1 MATKKKKKQELISDD
16 AFMAL
21 NTANLR
27 PIQETYE
34 ETAAR
39 HKQEKA
45 KKKQESTFSA
55 FNDGYDFG
63 DVTRTI
69 LKGGKKLGQATV
81 GAFKKS
87 SYFDDGYDFGDITK
101 TTFSTAKD
109 LGVSATK
116 GFMKASESIS
126 DWGYNKL
133 GDIEWALGF
142 EDRAMQNW
150 QTAMEDSTSSMAQ
163 SSKHILA
170 GDLGGEL
177 SNKTVNQAYQEMYEK
192 NKKGSLI
199 SRKGEEYVEEI
210 ARMATIAGYGS
221 LTGGQAGTDLLFYA
235 SAASNAENEARM
247 AGATPEEAWRYSI
260 LSGTAEMLTEK
271 MFGGLGKISD
281 HLGVSKG
288 VAEQFTNKLT
298 NKITNT
304 FFRNLAEYGISAT
317 GEGFEEVASGFL
329 DAYAKKLTYMK
340 DADIKQLLAD
350 QDLMEQFVQGTVTS
364 FFMQAPNFVQSN
376 VAKVDYKTG
385 YTKNEQQV
393 VDKLIQERVDEASKD
408 GKVSGKKY
416 AEIRDKVNEDLK
428 NGDIKVRD
436 IERLLG
442 GETYTNYQNALN
454 EDNKINKR
462 LDELNQKIDEYE
474 NLSASEKLSRANEYK
489 KWETELESITEEKN
503 RSIENTSN
511 LQRQLSSEV
520 YNLAGKD
527 SNFARSYQ
535 DEAQKS
541 VAFNKNQYDYDN
553 LSDNKKSLLDSAVNA
568 NANNTKAIHK
578 LTQGIMDM
586 MNAEDSFK
594 YEFVNDDMLRESGLS
609 DQTKY
614 KVTSR
619 DTLESIANKNNMT
632 VEQLKKLNNNIS
644 SVKAGQELNVYSK
657 NVTNGLVIKKDNKI
671 LINLDAV
678 NRLETVVGHEMTHL
692 IEKMARGKAT
702 GEYGDYRKSLFEYAE
717 KKGDLEKIRKEFE
730 RLYKDQNLTQEE
742 LDQEITAEL
751 SGRYLFSD
759 EKFLKL
765 VAEDRAN
772 TKIRD
777 FIDDLVTKFTGTEEE
792 QQLRELQKKYRDAYQ
807 NRNKSFK
814 EGKNSREIQL
824 SKFEKGRKFD
834 YNIGEQVEGEQLVQL
849 KSYGKNVV
857 NDTKNYYLV
866 DNDGLVLDKIKNI
879 KKNKD
884 IISVLESEYNGR
896 TNEVQSSSEDIA
908 PIKSGLSDSESNLF
922 QIGEEG
928 WINRYLDYLSEKH
941 ERNRDNRGED
951 NQLSKSTNELN
962 DTRFSLSEIQGLE
975 GYTEQEIKDI
985 SNNYIQNILTQ
996 NGIDDV
1002 EIVDSAI
1009 HGSRNRGTARAD
1021 SDLDLVVQYEGDIR
1035 EDDLFNA
1042 LNDNGEDNLYIEG
1055 IKVDIN
1061 PIQEDLS
1068 SYMER
1073 SNKYDQEILNK
1084 DIAPVNEKVQ
1094 RSLSPEAIKNLAD
1107 ITGESYSMLEANL
1120 GDDEYSVKNYL
1131 TRHTKLVD
1139 KYMRDNN
1146 INVEPVMKPTGL
1158 EKHSK
1163 EYREFIKDNDITVL
1177 KLAKDEQL
1185 LNKYFDIERQEFDF
1199 PDKLTEKLIS
1209 EQRERFDYA
1218 KSWDEVPVSLQSY
1231 EEEFDLI
1238 KNDTKEI
1245 VDDWETE
1252 KKIQKEVVESPE
1264 FQKYLDKLVQPLFHK
1279 EAHTVEEV
1287 MEEAKYNHGTTDNYE
1302 VGAYMTT
1309 DGELLDFGDH
1319 GYRDDHRNVDAFNL
1333 DMNEFMEYGAIR
1345 MKPESNGFELAQEPT
1360 SEQYSKLYDYIDDYC
1375 KNNPNNGDIVVDVDT
1390 SKNNYDSQF
1399 YNINTPTSKIINDI
1413 KEYYKTGSFPKQSEF
1428 ADFRYSLSVQE
1439 ANTTQDNEGRKLTD
1453 NQLAYFKDSK
1463 AVDENGN
1470 LITVYHTTTEK
1481 VAQFNEFNPTGT
1493 DYYKFGDQVVNYFTD
1508 DKTMSGSYADQYYE
1522 MADTKKLTS
1531 LEEVNDYLKQFN
1543 DSFNTEYNPSGNA
1556 DYVVREEN
1564 GKYNVYN
1571 EVEKEI
1577 IDSAK
1582 EFIDTL
1588 NEEEKEFIKKYIQD
1602 GASKVLFEDRY
1613 GLTPEQESYIG
1624 KYENWAFNQYS
1635 PKSLSKAPQNYL
1647 AMLLM
1652 GTYNNRP
1659 IASYDSKEQLFR
1671 NIKTDLEVENY
1682 DKRSRLQY
1690 EGYANITNPY
1700 IIDAE
1705 GRTWNKVESKADS
1718 DFTKELMKVTPEDR
1732 QFLESLASDSIKTYN
1747 DNLFNYQQAE
1757 RAVNDFAVDRT
1768 NTTLEQR
1775 LVHRTIHDLGFEEFM
1790 KILNNK
1796 QVFWGHKEQFMDDM
1810 FNNGISSY
1818 QEKQEFNKTGKIPPQ
1833 VLEKVNKLIHD
1844 PARYEDRYMKRELEA
1859 LNMPPEIKT
1868 TTIYDLWNN
1877 QQETYKTFDE
1887 GGRYEY
1893 SKFNN
1898 VVNEKNLYRA
1908 LDNEALFKIAKRG
1921 FTDENIRLLYNDWS
1935 VTNDIVKSII
1945 ELNKVGEN
1953 YDGVIIRNVID
1964 YGGESE
1970 VHEPH
1975 DLYVT
1980 FNSNQFKAVDNLNP
1994 TEDADI
2000 RYSISDPNN
2009 IAPIGEGTYSQ
2020 DVKLQET
2027 QMDRIENQLNEL
2039 SNTLERINNNI
2050 PRKTNVDVDGFDLNL
2065 EPFMDMINNSA
2076 QTEADMR
2083 NVTQTRQNIE
2093 NNLKLIND
2101 NFDRIKG
2108 TLVEQGLPVDAAQDF
2123 IENVVNKY
2131 DRQYRETLE
2140 NSGKNNKIEKM
2151 LLDAQEKFTNRNAW
2165 IDKLSKDSG
2174 NENIKL
2180 LGDMANNSFQEAS
2193 TNINRFQTDLN
2204 GKKIG
2209 KGIKDIFEPYSKEG
2223 LSAVAED
2230 YLFNRSNIERHK
2242 VGKGSTV
2249 PVEVSQQLVKDYLA
2263 QYPQLK
2269 NLTEDI
2275 QNYYD
2280 NLLTQ
2285 EVKSGLIDQDTYNLL
2300 RGERGIYRSYVPF
2313 YPSDVEKRYFDNQ
2326 GNLKP
2331 AQTLKRAKGG
2341 ASKIMGIQEAMGKQ
2355 TMAVWNS
2362 IRTNQLYQEIINT
2375 IGGEEGFGAIIRNEP
2390 SNLDQSLYTDTD
2402 GNRFLTAF
2410 VDGREMTAQI
2420 SEELYNEL
2428 SKNGENRI
2436 KALEERYSAI
2446 TKSLQGLSNLRRNIL
2461 TSYNPTFALF
2471 KNPIKDI
2478 QDAVLYSRH
2487 TTDMLKN
2494 LPSAYKELWTGNT
2507 ETVQQF
2513 LALYGSNEYQGIGK
2527 GYAKVSEMIELA
2539 PRYAEFKASIQNGDS
2554 VAKAIYNAR
2563 DITTNFGRGGYVTKA
2578 LNRNGFTFLNASVQ
2592 GFSKLVRNFTE
2603 QPNARQF
2610 AMAVGKAALLG
2621 IVPAVFN
2628 ELAFGGGDDKDEDY
2642 EALPDYIKDNYYV
2655 FKLGDN
2661 ADYDDGTGAVI
2672 SVGGSK
2678 FLRIPKGRALSIFG
2692 SAARRTIELAE
2703 GDENAFEGYWKNAWS
2718 QVGPVEIAANPL
2730 DNTIFAPIAQVAG
2743 GEKTSGGNT
2752 TGRAWYGGDIVPTR
2766 LQGERPEDQYDA
2778 SVDKFSIWLGGK
2790 TGWSPYKIN
2799 YVLDQ
2804 YSGGIGDVILPMITE
2819 ETKNGAE
2826 TPLDYLIAP
2835 VRDQLV
2841 VNSIDD
2847 NKYASEFYST
2857 KEKLYKGSKA
2867 TDEEKLRAQ
2876 YMDDVSWD
2884 LSSLYKEKRAV
2895 QSDNSLSK
2903 KEKYAKVQ
2911 AIQSQINDI
2920 ARAGLNMSKTIDV
2933 SGSYASVSDDR
2944 AYYKNAKGQWTAIP
2958 QEDLT
2963 TVESLGM
2970 TDAEKSNYFDASNA
2984 LYNIYNKY
2992 KEKKEGKSETEQIE
3006 LNIKQKKERLDTIK
3020 NSPLSDNAKYA
3031 LFDKN
3036 YDDKLLSYYE
3046 DLGFK
3051 ANDVLTYKSQTFT
3064 ADKDKKGKTINNS
3077 KKKKVVKYINS
3088 MNIPTIQ
3095 KKILY
3100 KKEYKADKSYDRE
3113 IFNYI
3118 NNSDMDYSSKK
3129 AVLKELGINAR

>member
-34 ETAAR
+34 ETATR

-81 GAFKKS
+81 GAFKKP

-101 TTFSTAKD
+101 TTFSTVKD

-304 FFRNLAEYGISAT
+304 FFKNLAEYGISAT

-553 LSDNKKSLLDSAVNA
+553 LSDNKKALLDSAVNA

-657 NVTNGLVIKKDNKI
+657 NITNGLVIKKDNKI

-692 IEKMARGKAT
+692 IEKVARGKAT

-777 FIDDLVTKFTGTEEE
+777 FIDDLVVKFTGTEEE
-792 QQLRELQKKYRDAYQ
+792 KQLRELQKKYRDAYQ
-807 NRNKSFK
+807 NRNRTYKEATKKEKTNKTVKETVQKETIAPVAVNEQLKETPKSFNEVVDEDLFNVDIK
-814 EGKNSREIQL
+814 EVENQFNKEKYNLNEDVENDEGPVGNYWDLDDYNFKLKDGNTLWVETPTEYGKYKNGNTNYQDEIHNQVDFFIEDSDGNILDEYSIKNEKGEFTRDDILNAIKHLTYDDSNKVADGQLDIFDNVHRNNGVQYSIAEDKNHGTYWDVETNKDIFKNITNVKTIQKKALDFIKKGNKNFDIQDILNDNSTIRFINKLSGEYVYGSNSQTLNQEQLKNKMRIAPSVDDLINNAPIKYKSPYYEHGSKNSL
-824 SKFEKGRKFD
+824 LFK
-834 YNIGEQVEGEQLVQL
+834 
-849 KSYGKNVV
+849 KNG
-857 NDTKNYYLV
+857 Y
-866 DNDGLVLDKIKNI
+866 DNFQGLVGIDGNLFSYIVKIGIAPDNNSLFYDVSLKYLDKIKRANTMTYSSDGASSI
-879 KKNKD
+879 KN
-884 IISVLESEYNGR
+884 V
-896 TNEVQSSSEDIA
+896 
-908 PIKSGLSDSESNLF
+908 
-922 QIGEEG
+922 
-928 WINRYLDYLSEKH
+928 
-941 ERNRDNRGED
+941 
-951 NQLSKSTNELN
+951 
-962 DTRFSLSEIQGLE
+962 
-975 GYTEQEIKDI
+975 
-985 SNNYIQNILTQ
+985 
-996 NGIDDV
+996 
-1002 EIVDSAI
+1002 SA
-1009 HGSRNRGTARAD
+1009 
-1021 SDLDLVVQYEGDIR
+1021 
-1035 EDDLFNA
+1035 LFN
-1042 LNDNGEDNLYIEG
+1042 NDNISQNNDNV
-1055 IKVDIN
+1055 K
-1061 PIQEDLS
+1061 
-1068 SYMER
+1068 
-1073 SNKYDQEILNK
+1073 
-1084 DIAPVNEKVQ
+1084 
-1094 RSLSPEAIKNLAD
+1094 RSLS
-1107 ITGESYSMLEANL
+1107 
-1120 GDDEYSVKNYL
+1120 
-1131 TRHTKLVD
+1131 
-1139 KYMRDNN
+1139 
-1146 INVEPVMKPTGL
+1146 
-1158 EKHSK
+1158 
-1163 EYREFIKDNDITVL
+1163 
-1177 KLAKDEQL
+1177 
-1185 LNKYFDIERQEFDF
+1185 
-1199 PDKLTEKLIS
+1199 
-1209 EQRERFDYA
+1209 
-1218 KSWDEVPVSLQSY
+1218 
-1231 EEEFDLI
+1231 
-1238 KNDTKEI
+1238 
-1245 VDDWETE
+1245 
-1252 KKIQKEVVESPE
+1252 
-1264 FQKYLDKLVQPLFHK
+1264 
-1279 EAHTVEEV
+1279 
-1287 MEEAKYNHGTTDNYE
+1287 
-1302 VGAYMTT
+1302 
-1309 DGELLDFGDH
+1309 
-1319 GYRDDHRNVDAFNL
+1319 
-1333 DMNEFMEYGAIR
+1333 
-1345 MKPESNGFELAQEPT
+1345 
-1360 SEQYSKLYDYIDDYC
+1360 
-1375 KNNPNNGDIVVDVDT
+1375 
-1390 SKNNYDSQF
+1390 
-1399 YNINTPTSKIINDI
+1399 
-1413 KEYYKTGSFPKQSEF
+1413 
-1428 ADFRYSLSVQE
+1428 
-1439 ANTTQDNEGRKLTD
+1439 D
-1453 NQLAYFKDSK
+1453 NQGRELTPEQQEYFKDSK
-1463 AVDENGN
+1463 IRDDDGKLKTMYHGTPYGGFTVFNNSHNGS
-1470 LITVYHTTTEK
+1470 IGDAGY
-1481 VAQFNEFNPTGT
+1481 
-1493 DYYKFGDQVVNYFTD
+1493 FGYGYYFTD
-1508 DKTMSGSYADQYYE
+1508 DQRAAYEYSDADFIAEDERTTTPGEFGNVEVKEVYLDVKNPFIVDGSKVEYEMGSLEKLLGTESPYDSTELLKEQGYDGVIYQDGGYSEVTVFEPSQIKNVDNTNPTSNPDIRYSLSSSGEMVDNSTGEKVTLEVADIGTTGNLMVLHNMGENKLNGILDLDGIPVPSLAITDVEKVNFDQYGG
-1522 MADTKKLTS
+1522 ATAIFDKKTI
-1531 LEEVNDYLKQFN
+1531 D
-1543 DSFNTEYNPSGNA
+1543 PSN
-1556 DYVVREEN
+1556 Y
-1564 GKYNVYN
+1564 KN
-1571 EVEKEI
+1571 EVYDRDVWSPTQPRVDYEINEKNIDRIAEEI
-1577 IDSAK
+1577 GVEDYTLKDYAEDRNGAEDLARTLADRDSVVEKFVKDNNIKYETAYK
-1582 EFIDTL
+1582 EKSMNQAINNSKVL
-1588 NEEEKEFIKKYIQD
+1588 QEFIKKNDITFEKLVRNEELRNQYISLAEWYIDKNMMFERQKQEARYFLQD
-1602 GASKVLFEDRY
+1602 LDNAQNGLRPYFDEDFENIKNGKTSNIIDEYQTERNMKEAARENGLEEYLKNKVKDVYGEKGIYNGKEYVTETGRRTFWQLHNKYTLNNLVKELTKGNTKGTQETLGTGIGQIQASMGNQFNSIEEIQNARENIKANADELTQELRNKTTDDIGTLADYVDSWSSYDIVSELLIDVANSGDLSIDNVRKIIRQDYDPDLNNATDTEIQNVLDDLEQWRNIPTDYFEAKPQRAVGLNEIQQLLIPQNFSEETKQRVRDKGIPYIEYDSTIPGERQRLEKQFED
-1613 GLTPEQESYIG
+1613 L
-1624 KYENWAFNQYS
+1624 KF
-1635 PKSLSKAPQNYL
+1635 SLSQQN
-1647 AMLLM
+1647 
-1652 GTYNNRP
+1652 
-1659 IASYDSKEQLFR
+1659 D
-1671 NIKTDLEVENY
+1671 
-1682 DKRSRLQY
+1682 
-1690 EGYANITNPY
+1690 
-1700 IIDAE
+1700 
-1705 GRTWNKVESKADS
+1705 
-1718 DFTKELMKVTPEDR
+1718 
-1732 QFLESLASDSIKTYN
+1732 
-1747 DNLFNYQQAE
+1747 
-1757 RAVNDFAVDRT
+1757 
-1768 NTTLEQR
+1768 
-1775 LVHRTIHDLGFEEFM
+1775 
-1790 KILNNK
+1790 
-1796 QVFWGHKEQFMDDM
+1796 
-1810 FNNGISSY
+1810 
-1818 QEKQEFNKTGKIPPQ
+1818 
-1833 VLEKVNKLIHD
+1833 
-1844 PARYEDRYMKRELEA
+1844 
-1859 LNMPPEIKT
+1859 
-1868 TTIYDLWNN
+1868 
-1877 QQETYKTFDE
+1877 
-1887 GGRYEY
+1887 
-1893 SKFNN
+1893 
-1898 VVNEKNLYRA
+1898 
-1908 LDNEALFKIAKRG
+1908 
-1921 FTDENIRLLYNDWS
+1921 
-1935 VTNDIVKSII
+1935 
-1945 ELNKVGEN
+1945 
-1953 YDGVIIRNVID
+1953 
-1964 YGGESE
+1964 
-1970 VHEPH
+1970 
-1975 DLYVT
+1975 
-1980 FNSNQFKAVDNLNP
+1980 
-1994 TEDADI
+1994 
-2000 RYSISDPNN
+2000 

-2050 PRKTNVDVDGFDLNL
+2050 PRETNVDVDGFDLNL
-2065 EPFMDMINNSA
+2065 EPFMDMINNSV

-2165 IDKLSKDSG
+2165 IDKLSKDFG

-2300 RGERGIYRSYVPF
+2300 RGEKGIYRSYVPF
-2313 YPSDVEKRYFDNQ
+2313 YPSDAEKRYFDNQ

-2341 ASKIMGIQEAMGKQ
+2341 ASKIMGIEEAMGKQ

-2420 SEELYNEL
+2420 SEDLYNEL
-2428 SKNGENRI
+2428 SRNGENRI

-2446 TKSLQGLSNLRRNIL
+2446 TKTLQGLSKLRRNIL

-2539 PRYAEFKASIQNGDS
+2539 PRYAEFKASLQNGDS

-2610 AMAVGKAALLG
+2610 TMAVGKAALLG

-2642 EALPDYIKDNYYV
+2642 EALPDYIKDNYYI

-2703 GDENAFEGYWKNAWS
+2703 GDENAFEGYWKNAWT

-2778 SVDKFSIWLGGK
+2778 SVDKFSIWLGQK

-2804 YSGGIGDVILPMITE
+2804 YSGGIGDVVLPMLTE

-2884 LSSLYKEKRAV
+2884 LSSLYKEKRVV

-2911 AIQSQINDI
+2911 AIQAQINDI

-3077 KKKKVVKYINS
+3077 KKKKVVNYINS